1 MVYVYN
7 SSVRIKEVKI
17 MVTML
22 TVSPGNNVMVK
33 RMIAEPFVNSLYL
46 ENTFEEHDEESL
58 VVELTTQLKLLVQL
72 RVCFDCLKI

>member
-22 TVSPGNNVMVK
+22 TVSPGNNVIVK
-33 RMIAEPFVNSLYL
+33 RMIAEPFVNSVYL